1 LRTDL
6 PLQPFAVT
14 GNGFG
19 IGGALDRLK
28 PGAAGDLKDVTR
40 ELTALDDRTLGRS
53 LDAISGEI
61 HASATHLAAVDGDAI
76 AEMIRSE
83 ISARVGGRGLEQAGR
98 ASASRLWGG
107 PRRRGWFRLR
117 DERAHFAAASDQSI
131 LPGVHGG
138 DG

>member
-1 LRTDL
+1 
-6 PLQPFAVT
+6 
-14 GNGFG
+14 
-19 IGGALDRLK
+19 
-28 PGAAGDLKDVTR
+28 
-40 ELTALDDRTLGRS
+40 LDDRTLGRS

-98 ASASRLWGG
+98 ASASGLWGG

-117 DERAHFAAASDQSI
+117 DERAHFAAAGAAGDQSN

-138 DG
+138 DGSLDGFALATDWSSAGDWLVGAGGSYGK